1 MLTRVRGQ
9 ALSVM
14 ELMPVLLLYGMG
26 QGLAFPSLIAATLS
40 GVPSADAG
48 SASGVLAT
56 FQQVAFAMGVAL
68 IGGVFAAALGP
79 GGKPEAYAG
88 ALGAALLCN
97 VVLLTLTFV
106 LAFRLPR
113 RTAAETHAVVAEI

>member
-1 MLTRVRGQ
+1 
-9 ALSVM
+9 
-14 ELMPVLLLYGMG
+14 MG

-56 FQQVAFAMGVAL
+56 FQQVAFSMGVAI
-68 IGGVFAAALGP
+68 IGGVFAAVLGP
-79 GGKPEAYAG
+79 VARPVAHAG
-88 ALGAALLCN
+88 ALDAALLCN

-113 RTAAETHAVVAEI
+113 RTVLRPQRIRRSRTCKSG